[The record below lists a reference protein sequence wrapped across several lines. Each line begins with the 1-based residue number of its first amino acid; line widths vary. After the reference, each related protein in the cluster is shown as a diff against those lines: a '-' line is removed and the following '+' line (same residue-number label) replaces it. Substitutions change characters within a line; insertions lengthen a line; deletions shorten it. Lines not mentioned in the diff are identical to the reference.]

1 MILSD
6 PGFLN
11 ERLKKF
17 DRENIEEKRINDLGA
32 YMKSQEGIDYFTPEG
47 AKNASSAC
55 VCIYKWTSAIYDFY
69 FVNKKVIPKK
79 KQLAES
85 EEKSGILQKQLSI
98 KQAELKKAV
107 DHVNNLEKDLNQSV
121 ANKEM
126 LERKYLQ
133 CSEQLQRAEILIDN
147 LGGEKDRWGALA
159 KELQQFYVK
168 LTGDVLVASGMLGYL
183 GAFTAK
189 YRELIATEWVAQC
202 QQVEIPSSPTF
213 SLVQVLGDPVKIRSW
228 NIDGLPSDNF
238 SIENGIVVAK
248 SRRYL
253 LSSQLSSRL

>member
-1 MILSD
+1 MLV
-6 PGFLN
+6 FL
-11 ERLKKF
+11 
-17 DRENIEEKRINDLGA
+17 
-32 YMKSQEGIDYFTPEG
+32 
-47 AKNASSAC
+47 
-55 VCIYKWTSAIYDFY
+55 
-69 FVNKKVIPKK
+69 
-79 KQLAES
+79 
-85 EEKSGILQKQLSI
+85 
-98 KQAELKKAV
+98 
-107 DHVNNLEKDLNQSV
+107 
-121 ANKEM
+121 
-126 LERKYLQ
+126 
-133 CSEQLQRAEILIDN
+133 RAT
-147 LGGEKDRWGALA
+147 LA

-248 SRRYL
+248 SRRYK